1 MGMTL
6 KISKEISQVNICE
19 KDVLSRGK
27 NRSAGPKV
35 GHTRYVGGKR
45 RGQSGVERLKQVKE
59 RRSEGVLGGR

>member
-35 GHTRYVGGKR
+35 G
-45 RGQSGVERLKQVKE
+45 QVKRPVWSGE
-59 RRSEGVLGGR
+59 TEAGKGEKIRGSAGGQVTP